1 MFRIF
6 KVSGESMKPAFKDNN
21 YVLTRKTKNIKEND
35 VVVINLDHY
44 GNIIKRVSS
53 IGVNGVKL
61 RSDNPIYETGS
72 TQGDHRVSEIIGK
85 VIFKI

>member
-1 MFRIF
+1 
-6 KVSGESMKPAFKDNN
+6 MKPTFKDND

-35 VVVINLDHY
+35 VVVIYLDHY

-61 RSDNPIYETGS
+61 QSDNSIYETGS
-72 TQGDHRVSEIIGK
+72 TQGDHKVSEIIGK

>member
-1 MFRIF
+1 
-6 KVSGESMKPAFKDNN
+6 MKPTFKDND

-35 VVVINLDHY
+35 VVVIYLDHY

-53 IGVNGVKL
+53 IGANGVKL
-61 RSDNPIYETGS
+61 QSDNPIYETGS
-72 TQGDHRVSEIIGK
+72 IQGDHKVSEIIGK

>member
-6 KVSGESMKPAFKDNN
+6 KVSGESMKPNFKSNHF
-21 YVLTRKTKNIKEND
+21 VLTRKTNNIKEND

-44 GNIIKRVSS
+44 GNILKRVSS
-53 IGVNGVKL
+53 IGQNGVKL
-61 RSDNPIYETGS
+61 QSDNPIYESTSTFGS
-72 TQGDHRVSEIIGK
+72 HEVSKIVGK

>member
-6 KVSGESMKPAFKDNN
+6 KVSGESMKPNFKNDHF
-21 YVLTRKTKNIKEND
+21 VLTRKTKNIKEND

-44 GNIIKRVSS
+44 GNILKRVSS
-53 IGVNGVKL
+53 IGQNGVKL
-61 RSDNPIYETGS
+61 KSDNLIYES
-72 TQGDHRVSEIIGK
+72 TATFGLHEVSKIVGK

>member
-1 MFRIF
+1 
-6 KVSGESMKPAFKDNN
+6 MKPTFKDND

-35 VVVINLDHY
+35 VVVIYLDHY

-61 RSDNPIYETGS
+61 QGDNPIYETGS
-72 TQGDHRVSEIIGK
+72 TQGDHKVSEIIGK

>member
-1 MFRIF
+1 
-6 KVSGESMKPAFKDNN
+6 MKPTFKDNN
-21 YVLTRKTKNIKEND
+21 YVLTRKTKNIKEDD
-35 VVVINLDHY
+35 VVVIYLDHY

-61 RSDNPIYETGS
+61 KSDNSIYETGS
-72 TQGDHRVSEIIGK
+72 TQGDHKVSEIIGK

>member
-21 YVLTRKTKNIKEND
+21 YVLTRKIKNIKEND

>member
-1 MFRIF
+1 
-6 KVSGESMKPAFKDNN
+6 MKPAFKDNN

-72 TQGDHRVSEIIGK
+72 THGDHRVSEIIGK

>member
-1 MFRIF
+1 
-6 KVSGESMKPAFKDNN
+6 MKPTFKDND

-35 VVVINLDHY
+35 VVVIYLDHY

-61 RSDNPIYETGS
+61 KSDNSIYETGS
-72 TQGDHRVSEIIGK
+72 TQGDHKVSEIIGK

>member
-21 YVLTRKTKNIKEND
+21 YVLTRKTKHIKEDD
-35 VVVINLDHY
+35 VVVIYLDHY

-61 RSDNPIYETGS
+61 KSDNPIYETGS
-72 TQGDHRVSEIIGK
+72 TPVSYTHLTLPTILRV
-85 VIFKI
+85 